1 MKGIVIKKHWINL
14 ILSGQKDW
22 EIRSRNAKIRGTIAL
37 IQSGSG
43 MVFGTVDLV
52 DCIPLTKEAFNS
64 THEHHKIPVNGD
76 TEPPYKKTHAW
87 VFRNPV
93 IFPKPI
99 PYSHP
104 LGAVIWI
111 NIKENIEVKDDDI
124 RDWFNI
130 STSSNLLHPGD
141 VSFNNLLR
149 LYKSA
154 LMKYYNI
161 HTATNITNF
170 FEQVKKLEMPR
181 SAELCTEW
189 MLGNGLSHLET
200 IKSKLPISKEDIP
213 YLDYDAWALQETL
226 NHEDSPYADDL
237 CSTLI
242 DILSTLSTSTVN
254 RKFRNEK
261 EWSE

>member
-52 DCIPLTKEAFNS
+52 DCIPLTREAFNR

-87 VFRNPV
+87 VLENPV

-111 NIKENIEVKDDDI
+111 NIKETIEVKENDI
-124 RDWFNI
+124 RDWFGF
-130 STSSNLLHPGD
+130 STSSELLNQGD
-141 VSFNNLLR
+141 VSFNTLLS

-161 HTATNITNF
+161 YTSTNITDF
-170 FEQVKKLEMPR
+170 FEQVKKSKLPR
-181 SAELCTEW
+181 SAELCMEW
-189 MLGNGLSHLET
+189 MLKSGFTHLEN
-200 IKSKLPISKEDIP
+200 IESKLPISKEDIP
-213 YLDYDAWALQETL
+213 YIDYDAWTLQEIL
-226 NHEDSPYADDL
+226 KHEVSPYADDL
-237 CSTLI
+237 CSELI
-242 DILSTLSTSTVN
+242 DTLSNLTTVTLD
-254 RKFRNEK
+254 RESRN
-261 EWSE
+261 